1 MILVCGTCVYLTTWS
16 VFPPV
21 FAWTLVFPAWF
32 FCLAAAKH
40 LTEAD
45 LPLVPGLAGAVIL
58 ILVLLFLS
66 AAYLGP
72 LAMVFV
78 AIPCLVVFFSGFTSG
93 KYTPEQRRS
102 VRLLSVIGLIAL
114 TGTGILAFV
123 SAARMAPVDRLV
135 RVGYLPVVYREL
147 ERIRQDHPDPV
158 SVYRE
163 FLGRA
168 DSPVALRRLTD
179 YLLSYPEPEAA
190 MPLLRELIG
199 RLRAKGM
206 GKEVEKIERALKEGA
221 RTGPGPR
228 ARMGGPLAPGGV
240 AVFTRSPPPG

>member
-45 LPLVPGLAGAVIL
+45 LPLVPGMAGAVVL

-72 LAMVFV
+72 LAMMFL
-78 AIPCLVVFFSGFTSG
+78 AIPCLVVTLSGFASG
-93 KYTPEQRRS
+93 RYTPEQRRS
-102 VRLLSVIGLIAL
+102 VRILSVIGLIAL
-114 TGTGILAFV
+114 TGTGILASV
-123 SAARMAPVDRLV
+123 SAARMAPADRLV
-135 RVGYLPVVYREL
+135 RVGYLPVVHREL

-163 FLGRA
+163 FLGRV

-179 YLLSYPEPEAA
+179 YLLAYPEPEAA
-190 MPLLRELIG
+190 APLLRELMG
-199 RLRAKGM
+199 RLKAKGM
-206 GKEVEKIERALKEGA
+206 GAEVEKVERALKEGA

-228 ARMGGPLAPGGV
+228 ARMSDPLTAGGV
-240 AVFTRSPPPG
+240 AVFRRSPLPG